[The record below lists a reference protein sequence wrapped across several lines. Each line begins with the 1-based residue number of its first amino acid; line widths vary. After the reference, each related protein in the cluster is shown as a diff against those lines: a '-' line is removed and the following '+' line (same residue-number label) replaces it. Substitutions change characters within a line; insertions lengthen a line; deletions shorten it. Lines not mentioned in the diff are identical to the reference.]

1 MVVPRRPRCRTSP
14 CGGGGGGGESGPVG
28 SASENIT
35 ASRLSAVALFSGVT
49 SATVDW
55 NRDQFCEN
63 STTLFTVSESG
74 VY

>member
-1 MVVPRRPRCRTSP
+1 MQWWFPGGHAAEHPPV
-14 CGGGGGGGESGPVG
+14 GGGRGESGPVG